1 MEGYICQARGEIA
14 KKALKEKRR
23 ASRYNSQLKKEV
35 SDMQENVNEVKEDVE
50 GGAVTDSIIEETSAD
65 SISGI
70 TTGNTESTTEPES
83 TVDMD
88 IKTENMEAKASNNTN
103 TIQHKLYIQ
112 YNELEFSDELMFEA
126 AINDYCNAFNQ
137 DKSSVQSVNLYVKP
151 QEGKAYYVINNDGE
165 KSGAIE
171 L

>member
-1 MEGYICQARGEIA
+1 MSSKRRNS

-70 TTGNTESTTEPES
+70 TTGNTDSTTEPES

-88 IKTENMEAKASNNTN
+88 IKTENMEAKASKNTN

>member
-1 MEGYICQARGEIA
+1 MSSKRRIS

-88 IKTENMEAKASNNTN
+88 IKTENMEAKASNNTD

>member
-1 MEGYICQARGEIA
+1 MSSKRKIS

-23 ASRYNSQLKKEV
+23 ASRYNNQLKKEV

>member
-1 MEGYICQARGEIA
+1 MSSKRRNS

>member
-1 MEGYICQARGEIA
+1 MSSKRRNS

-23 ASRYNSQLKKEV
+23 ASRYNNQLKKEV
-35 SDMQENVNEVKEDVE
+35 SDMQEKVNEVKEEVE

>member
-1 MEGYICQARGEIA
+1 MSSKRRNS

-151 QEGKAYYVINNDGE
+151 QEG
-165 KSGAIE
+165 
-171 L
+171 

>member
-1 MEGYICQARGEIA
+1 MSSKRRIS

-23 ASRYNSQLKKEV
+23 ASRYNNQLKKEV

>member
-1 MEGYICQARGEIA
+1 MSSKRRNS

-23 ASRYNSQLKKEV
+23 ASRYNNQSKKEV
-35 SDMQENVNEVKEDVE
+35 SDMQENINEVKEDVVGE
-50 GGAVTDSIIEETSAD
+50 AVTDNIAEEKSAD
-65 SISGI
+65 SISEI
-70 TTGNTESTTEPES
+70 TPVGAESTTDQES
-83 TVDMD
+83 VADVD
-88 IKTENMEAKASNNTN
+88 IKAESIEAKASNNTD

-126 AINDYCNAFNQ
+126 AINDYCNTFNQ
-137 DKSSVQSVNLYVKP
+137 DKSSVHSVNLYVKP

>member
-1 MEGYICQARGEIA
+1 MSSKRRNS

-171 L
+171 LL

>member
-1 MEGYICQARGEIA
+1 MSSKRRNS

-23 ASRYNSQLKKEV
+23 ASRYNNQLKKEV

-50 GGAVTDSIIEETSAD
+50 VGAVTDNIIEETSAD

-88 IKTENMEAKASNNTN
+88 IKTENVEAKASNNTN

>member
-1 MEGYICQARGEIA
+1 MSSKRRNS

-23 ASRYNSQLKKEV
+23 ASRYNNQLKKEV
-35 SDMQENVNEVKEDVE
+35 SDMQENIKEVKEDVASE
-50 GGAVTDSIIEETSAD
+50 AVTDNIAGETSAD

-70 TTGNTESTTEPES
+70 TTGSAESTIEPES

-88 IKTENMEAKASNNTN
+88 IKTESVEAKASNNTD

-126 AINDYCNAFNQ
+126 AINDYCNTFNQ

>member
-1 MEGYICQARGEIA
+1 MSSKRRNS

-83 TVDMD
+83 TVDKD

>member
-1 MEGYICQARGEIA
+1 MSSKRRNS

-23 ASRYNSQLKKEV
+23 ASRYNNQSKKEV
-35 SDMQENVNEVKEDVE
+35 SDMQENINEVKEDLTNE
-50 GGAVTDSIIEETSAD
+50 TVTDNIAEETSAD
-65 SISGI
+65 SISEVAAGSAE
-70 TTGNTESTTEPES
+70 NTTEPDS
-83 TVDMD
+83 TVNID
-88 IKTENMEAKASNNTN
+88 IKAENTEEKASNNNAN

-126 AINDYCNAFNQ
+126 AVNDYCNTFNQ

>member
-1 MEGYICQARGEIA
+1 MSSKRRIS

>member
-1 MEGYICQARGEIA
+1 MSSKRRNS

-23 ASRYNSQLKKEV
+23 ASRYNNQLKKEV

>member
-1 MEGYICQARGEIA
+1 MLFRSSKRRNS

-137 DKSSVQSVNLYVKP
+137 DKSSVQSVNLYVKQ

>member
-1 MEGYICQARGEIA
+1 MSSKRRNS

-151 QEGKAYYVINNDGE
+151 QEGKTYYVINNDGE

>member
-1 MEGYICQARGEIA
+1 MSSKRRNS

-151 QEGKAYYVINNDGE
+151 Q
-165 KSGAIE
+165 
-171 L
+171 

>member
-1 MEGYICQARGEIA
+1 MSSKRRNS

-35 SDMQENVNEVKEDVE
+35 IDMQEIVNEVKEDVE

>member
-1 MEGYICQARGEIA
+1 MSSKRRNS

-165 KSGAIE
+165 KSG
-171 L
+171 

>member
-1 MEGYICQARGEIA
+1 MSSKRRNS

-23 ASRYNSQLKKEV
+23 ASRYNNQLKKEV

-88 IKTENMEAKASNNTN
+88 IKTENMEATASNNTN

>member
-1 MEGYICQARGEIA
+1 
-14 KKALKEKRR
+14 
-23 ASRYNSQLKKEV
+23 
-35 SDMQENVNEVKEDVE
+35 
-50 GGAVTDSIIEETSAD
+50 
-65 SISGI
+65 
-70 TTGNTESTTEPES
+70 
-83 TVDMD
+83 MD

>member
-1 MEGYICQARGEIA
+1 MSSKRRNS

-50 GGAVTDSIIEETSAD
+50 GGAVTDSIIEETSAY

>member
-1 MEGYICQARGEIA
+1 MSSKRRIS

-23 ASRYNSQLKKEV
+23 ASRYNNQLKKEV

-50 GGAVTDSIIEETSAD
+50 DGAVTDSIIEETSAD

>member
-1 MEGYICQARGEIA
+1 MSSKRRNS

-23 ASRYNSQLKKEV
+23 ASRYNNQSKKEV
-35 SDMQENVNEVKEDVE
+35 SDMQENINEVKEDVVSE
-50 GGAVTDSIIEETSAD
+50 AVTDNIAEETSAD
-65 SISGI
+65 SISEI
-70 TTGNTESTTEPES
+70 TTGSAESTTETES
-83 TVDMD
+83 VADVD
-88 IKTENMEAKASNNTN
+88 IKAESIEAKSSNDTD

>member
-1 MEGYICQARGEIA
+1 MSSKRRNS

-151 QEGKAYYVINNDGE
+151 QEGKAYYVLNNDGE

>member
-1 MEGYICQARGEIA
+1 MSSKRRNS

-137 DKSSVQSVNLYVKP
+137 DKSSVQSVN
-151 QEGKAYYVINNDGE
+151 
-165 KSGAIE
+165 
-171 L
+171 

>member
-1 MEGYICQARGEIA
+1 MSSKRRIS

-23 ASRYNSQLKKEV
+23 ASRYNNQLKKEV

-165 KSGAIE
+165 KLGAIE

>member
-1 MEGYICQARGEIA
+1 MSSKRRIS

-23 ASRYNSQLKKEV
+23 ASRYNNQLKKEV

-50 GGAVTDSIIEETSAD
+50 VGAVTDNIIEETSAD

-88 IKTENMEAKASNNTN
+88 IKTENVEAKASNNTN

>member
-1 MEGYICQARGEIA
+1 MSSKRRNS

-23 ASRYNSQLKKEV
+23 ASRYNNQLKKEV

-50 GGAVTDSIIEETSAD
+50 EDVTVTDSIAEETSAD

-70 TTGNTESTTEPES
+70 TAGNTESTTEPES

-88 IKTENMEAKASNNTN
+88 IKAENMEAKASNNTN

>member
-1 MEGYICQARGEIA
+1 MSSKRRNS

-88 IKTENMEAKASNNTN
+88 IKTENMEAKASNNTD

>member
-1 MEGYICQARGEIA
+1 MSSKRRNS

-151 QEGKAYYVINNDGE
+151 QEGK
-165 KSGAIE
+165 SSRT
-171 L
+171 

>member
-1 MEGYICQARGEIA
+1 MSSKRRNS
-14 KKALKEKRR
+14 KKKLKEKRR

>member
-1 MEGYICQARGEIA
+1 
-14 KKALKEKRR
+14 
-23 ASRYNSQLKKEV
+23 
-35 SDMQENVNEVKEDVE
+35 
-50 GGAVTDSIIEETSAD
+50 
-65 SISGI
+65 
-70 TTGNTESTTEPES
+70 
-83 TVDMD
+83 
-88 IKTENMEAKASNNTN
+88 
-103 TIQHKLYIQ
+103 
-112 YNELEFSDELMFEA
+112 MFEA

>member
-1 MEGYICQARGEIA
+1 MSSKRRNS

-23 ASRYNSQLKKEV
+23 ALRYNNQLKKEV
-35 SDMQENVNEVKEDVE
+35 SDMQENINEVKEDVASE
-50 GGAVTDSIIEETSAD
+50 AVKDNIAEETSAD
-65 SISGI
+65 SISVVTAGSA
-70 TTGNTESTTEPES
+70 ESTIES
-83 TVDMD
+83 KDTDDMD
-88 IKTENMEAKASNNTN
+88 IKAESVEVKASNNTN

>member
-1 MEGYICQARGEIA
+1 MSSKRRNS

-88 IKTENMEAKASNNTN
+88 IKTENIEAKASNNTN
-103 TIQHKLYIQ
+103 TMQHKLYIQ